1 MRSKRMKKGQI
12 AEGNVTTV
20 EFPNKGIVMTDEGER
35 VIVKNTIPGQR
46 VSFAVN
52 KVRKGKAEGRLLET
66 VKKSPRETADTC
78 RHFGQCGG
86 CTYQSLP
93 YEEQLKIKETQVRG
107 MIEQAIGD
115 ACAYEF
121 LPIRHSPRVLAYRN
135 KMEFSFGDEYKDG
148 PLALGMHKRGSFY
161 DIVTVE
167 DCRIVDGD
175 FRAILM
181 ATLAY
186 FREQEISFYHR
197 LRHTGYLRHLLV
209 RKAVK
214 TGEILVD
221 LITTTQD
228 WRNVQEQEPDERAKI
243 EAALLEKQGRC
254 PHAGTVNE
262 EKEKQLLAGW
272 KDVLL
277 ALSLEGTLKG
287 VLHTKNDSVADVV
300 KNEGTE
306 VLFGQDYFYEEE
318 SGIPMKGLNRL
329 LLAFRDMEYRY
340 LFSGNINGDSLYLET
355 RNVMDR
361 AARIAPFLSYDN
373 DPYLVITDEGR
384 LVYMLDAYTHTNRY
398 PYSQAYN
405 DSGLNYLRNSV
416 KVTVDAYNG
425 EVNFYIFD
433 EKDPIAATYA
443 GIYPSLFKSREEM
456 PGDLRRHVR
465 YPEAMFEIQSLM
477 LQDYHMSNP
486 VVFYNREDRW
496 SFADQIIGAER
507 AAQEPY
513 YTISRLPGETEEE
526 FVMLRNF
533 TPYGRDNMV
542 AWLAGRS
549 DGDNYGKLLLYTFSK
564 GSQIP
569 GPMQVESQIDQDAE
583 ISSQLSLWG
592 QSGSDLIRGNM
603 LVYPVDDSLLY
614 VEPLYLSSDKNKYP
628 QLLRIFVY
636 YGDKIVMAESLSEAL
651 WPPW

>member
-262 EKEKQLLAGW
+262 EKEKQL
-272 KDVLL
+272 
-277 ALSLEGTLKG
+277 
-287 VLHTKNDSVADVV
+287 
-300 KNEGTE
+300 
-306 VLFGQDYFYEEE
+306 
-318 SGIPMKGLNRL
+318 
-329 LLAFRDMEYRY
+329 
-340 LFSGNINGDSLYLET
+340 
-355 RNVMDR
+355 
-361 AARIAPFLSYDN
+361 
-373 DPYLVITDEGR
+373 
-384 LVYMLDAYTHTNRY
+384 
-398 PYSQAYN
+398 
-405 DSGLNYLRNSV
+405 
-416 KVTVDAYNG
+416 
-425 EVNFYIFD
+425 
-433 EKDPIAATYA
+433 
-443 GIYPSLFKSREEM
+443 
-456 PGDLRRHVR
+456 
-465 YPEAMFEIQSLM
+465 
-477 LQDYHMSNP
+477 
-486 VVFYNREDRW
+486 
-496 SFADQIIGAER
+496 
-507 AAQEPY
+507 
-513 YTISRLPGETEEE
+513 
-526 FVMLRNF
+526 
-533 TPYGRDNMV
+533 
-542 AWLAGRS
+542 
-549 DGDNYGKLLLYTFSK
+549 
-564 GSQIP
+564 
-569 GPMQVESQIDQDAE
+569 
-583 ISSQLSLWG
+583 
-592 QSGSDLIRGNM
+592 
-603 LVYPVDDSLLY
+603 
-614 VEPLYLSSDKNKYP
+614 
-628 QLLRIFVY
+628 
-636 YGDKIVMAESLSEAL
+636 
-651 WPPW
+651 

>member
-1 MRSKRMKKGQI
+1 
-12 AEGNVTTV
+12 
-20 EFPNKGIVMTDEGER
+20 MTDEGER

-186 FREQEISFYHR
+186 FREQEIFFYHR

-262 EKEKQLLAGW
+262 KKEKQLLAGW

-300 KNEGTE
+300 KTKERKYFSDRIIFMRSCWDC
-306 VLFGQDYFYEEE
+306 VFRFHRFLFSRQTLSEQKCFIPQPANLS
-318 SGIPMKGLNRL
+318 SGIIRTCWQTRPFMICTAVLVRSH
-329 LLAFRDMEYRY
+329 RC
-340 LFSGNINGDSLYLET
+340 SLRSAKKLWAW
-355 RNVMDR
+355 R
-361 AARIAPFLSYDN
+361 S
-373 DPYLVITDEGR
+373 
-384 LVYMLDAYTHTNRY
+384 
-398 PYSQAYN
+398 
-405 DSGLNYLRNSV
+405 
-416 KVTVDAYNG
+416 
-425 EVNFYIFD
+425 
-433 EKDPIAATYA
+433 
-443 GIYPSLFKSREEM
+443 SRK
-456 PGDLRRHVR
+456 R
-465 YPEAMFEIQSLM
+465 
-477 LQDYHMSNP
+477 
-486 VVFYNREDRW
+486 
-496 SFADQIIGAER
+496 
-507 AAQEPY
+507 
-513 YTISRLPGETEEE
+513 
-526 FVMLRNF
+526 
-533 TPYGRDNMV
+533 
-542 AWLAGRS
+542 
-549 DGDNYGKLLLYTFSK
+549 
-564 GSQIP
+564 
-569 GPMQVESQIDQDAE
+569 
-583 ISSQLSLWG
+583 
-592 QSGSDLIRGNM
+592 
-603 LVYPVDDSLLY
+603 
-614 VEPLYLSSDKNKYP
+614 
-628 QLLRIFVY
+628 
-636 YGDKIVMAESLSEAL
+636 
-651 WPPW
+651 

>member
-1 MRSKRMKKGQI
+1 MKKGQI

-20 EFPNKGIVMTDEGER
+20 EFPNKGIVMTDGGER

-66 VKKSPRETADTC
+66 VKKSPLETADTC

-107 MIEQAIGD
+107 MMEQAIGD

-228 WRNVQEQEPDERAKI
+228 WRNVQEQDERAKI

-262 EKEKQLLAGW
+262 EKEKRLLAGW

-306 VLFGQDYFYEEE
+306 VLFGQDYFYEELLGLRFQISPFSFFQTNSLGAE
-318 SGIPMKGLNRL
+318 VLYSTAREFILGDNPDMLADKTVYDLYSGTGTIAQMLAPVCKKVVGVEIIEEAVEAAKENAALNHLDNCEFLAGDVLKVLDTIEERPDYIVL
-329 LLAFRDMEYRY
+329 DPPRDGIHPKALEKIINYGVDHMIYISCKPTSLARDLEVLLARGYVVDKVQCVDMFPNTVHVETVVLLSQLKQKPDDY
-340 LFSGNINGDSLYLET
+340 INVTIELDDVDITSAET
-355 RNVMDR
+355 
-361 AARIAPFLSYDN
+361 
-373 DPYLVITDEGR
+373 
-384 LVYMLDAYTHTNRY
+384 
-398 PYSQAYN
+398 
-405 DSGLNYLRNSV
+405 
-416 KVTVDAYNG
+416 K
-425 EVNFYIFD
+425 
-433 EKDPIAATYA
+433 ATYDEIKKYVAEHNA
-443 GIYPSLFKSREEM
+443 GMKVSNLYISQVKRKCGIEVGKNYNLPKNEDSRQ
-456 PGDLRRHVR
+456 PQC
-465 YPEAMFEIQSLM
+465 PE
-477 LQDYHMSNP
+477 DK
-486 VVFYNREDRW
+486 
-496 SFADQIIGAER
+496 ER
-507 AAQEPY
+507 A
-513 YTISRLPGETEEE
+513 
-526 FVMLRNF
+526 
-533 TPYGRDNMV
+533 
-542 AWLAGRS
+542 
-549 DGDNYGKLLLYTFSK
+549 
-564 GSQIP
+564 
-569 GPMQVESQIDQDAE
+569 
-583 ISSQLSLWG
+583 
-592 QSGSDLIRGNM
+592 
-603 LVYPVDDSLLY
+603 
-614 VEPLYLSSDKNKYP
+614 
-628 QLLRIFVY
+628 
-636 YGDKIVMAESLSEAL
+636 IVEAL
-651 WPPW
+651 EHFKMIQQE

>member
-1 MRSKRMKKGQI
+1 MKKGQI

-186 FREQEISFYHR
+186 FREQEIFFYHR

-228 WRNVQEQEPDERAKI
+228 WRNVQEQEQEPDERAKI
-243 EAALLEKQGRC
+243 AAALLEKQGRC

-306 VLFGQDYFYEEE
+306 VLFGQDYFYEELLGLRFQISPFSFFQTNSLGAE
-318 SGIPMKGLNRL
+318 VLYSTAREFILGDNPDMLADKTVYDLYSGTGTIAQMLAPVCKKVVGVEIIEEAVEAAKENAALNHLDNCEFLAGDVLKVLDTIEERPDYIVL
-329 LLAFRDMEYRY
+329 DPPRDGIHPKALEKIINYGVDHMIYISCKPTSLARDLEVLLARGYVVDKVQCVDM
-340 LFSGNINGDSLYLET
+340 FPNTVHVET
-355 RNVMDR
+355 VCL
-361 AARIAPFLSYDN
+361 LSKLHEAKHHVN
-373 DPYLVITDEGR
+373 
-384 LVYMLDAYTHTNRY
+384 
-398 PYSQAYN
+398 
-405 DSGLNYLRNSV
+405 
-416 KVTVDAYNG
+416 VTVDM
-425 EVNFYIFD
+425 D
-433 EKDPIAATYA
+433 EMDITSAESKATYEEIKKYVA
-443 GIYPSLFKSREEM
+443 EHNDGMKVTNLYIAQVKKKCGIIERENYNKPKSE
-456 PGDLRRHVR
+456 D
-465 YPEAMFEIQSLM
+465 EIQP
-477 LQDYHMSNP
+477 QCPKDKEKAI
-486 VVFYNREDRW
+486 ED
-496 SFADQIIGAER
+496 A
-507 AAQEPY
+507 
-513 YTISRLPGETEEE
+513 
-526 FVMLRNF
+526 LRYF
-533 TPYGRDNMV
+533 QM
-542 AWLAGRS
+542 
-549 DGDNYGKLLLYTFSK
+549 K
-564 GSQIP
+564 
-569 GPMQVESQIDQDAE
+569 
-583 ISSQLSLWG
+583 
-592 QSGSDLIRGNM
+592 
-603 LVYPVDDSLLY
+603 
-614 VEPLYLSSDKNKYP
+614 
-628 QLLRIFVY
+628 
-636 YGDKIVMAESLSEAL
+636 
-651 WPPW
+651 